1 MELGHSLREA
11 LQGGGDDL
19 ALVQEAEEIPDLF
32 DLRRVGLGHHLG
44 DDLRADVRGL
54 DIADV
59 ADASAV
65 QADLGGVV
73 GHQAREEAV
82 QRPQGEALHR

>member
-1 MELGHSLREA
+1 MELGDGLREA

-19 ALVQEAEEIPDLF
+19 ALVQEAEEVPDLV
-32 DLRRVGLGHHLG
+32 DLPRVGLGHHLG
-44 DDLRADVRGL
+44 DDLRTDVRGL

-65 QADLGGVV
+65 QADLSRVV

-82 QRPQGEALHR
+82 QRP